1 MLEHSNYNLFQGRS
15 CWHVARRAQP
25 TERPDVDH
33 QGRWCN
39 SLTLASVQSAVCP
52 LPHAGPIHPGRTI
65 TDWSARF
72 SEGTA

>member
-39 SLTLASVQSAVCP
+39 SLTLASVDNLYEGAEVRI
-52 LPHAGPIHPGRTI
+52 AGNRVVPAG
-65 TDWSARF
+65 
-72 SEGTA
+72 